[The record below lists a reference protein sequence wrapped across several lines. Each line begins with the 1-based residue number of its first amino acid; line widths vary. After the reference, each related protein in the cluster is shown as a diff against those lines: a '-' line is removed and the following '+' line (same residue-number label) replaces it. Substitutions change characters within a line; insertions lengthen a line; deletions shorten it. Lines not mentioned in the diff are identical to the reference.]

1 VVQSLQNFLLFI
13 QLVIGLLLENV
24 ALEMVSVVRFP
35 RLCTHVAETFAAST
49 SHKVAALI
57 SFHCLFTP
65 RTDLRIH
72 RYPFGISFL
81 RNHLQLPLSFLLTLA
96 RIVVI
101 ALTLKAE
108 YLFAIAGHYLDS
120 WFIQFDA
127 VSTVCSWAK
136 LIAFV
141 CSYENLA
148 KFLFVLFHQI
158 LFLAFFAL

>member
-1 VVQSLQNFLLFI
+1 
-13 QLVIGLLLENV
+13 
-24 ALEMVSVVRFP
+24 
-35 RLCTHVAETFAAST
+35 
-49 SHKVAALI
+49 
-57 SFHCLFTP
+57 
-65 RTDLRIH
+65 
-72 RYPFGISFL
+72 
-81 RNHLQLPLSFLLTLA
+81 LLTLA

-120 WFIQFDA
+120 SIIQLYA

-148 KFLFVLFHQI
+148 KFFFVFLYPTLF
-158 LFLAFFAL
+158 